1 MSEIEVAAGETEPI
15 LNDPPEGQV
24 YTARVTGNRVR
35 LDHNQRRA
43 RQAGDLVEVD
53 DRVKLD
59 EHRGLAVYA
68 YNPGP
73 GSAFVEISE
82 ANLNITFQPRVNQV
96 VTRENRPDFEVVEHD
111 PSTSGNQLPAVS
123 IPDGFEAT
131 ITARGGD
138 LNLYPTGDTSDKATL
153 VAGASIDVGVESLDV
168 ISVEAASTG
177 AVAEVT
183 VEQ

>member
-1 MSEIEVAAGETEPI
+1 MSEIEVKAGEAEPI
-15 LNDPPEGQV
+15 LDDPPEGQV

-43 RQAGDLVEVD
+43 RQAGDLVETG

-59 EHRGLAVYA
+59 EHRGMAVYA
-68 YNPGP
+68 FNPGP
-73 GSAFVEISE
+73 GVARVEISE
-82 ANLNITFQPRVNQV
+82 ANLDIIFQPRATQNAG
-96 VTRENRPDFEVVEHD
+96 RSNRPGFEVVVHD
-111 PSTSGNQLPAVS
+111 PATEGNELPDVS

-131 ITARGGD
+131 ITARSGD
-138 LNLYPTGDTSDKATL
+138 LKVFPTGDSSAKATIKEDGSL
-153 VAGASIDVGVESLDV
+153 DVGVSSLDV
-168 ISVEAASTG
+168 VSVEAATTG